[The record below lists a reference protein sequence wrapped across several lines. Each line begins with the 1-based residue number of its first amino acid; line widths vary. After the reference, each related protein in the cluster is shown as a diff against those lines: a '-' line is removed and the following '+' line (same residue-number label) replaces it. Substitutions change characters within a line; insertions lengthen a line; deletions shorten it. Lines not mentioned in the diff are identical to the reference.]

1 MPTTRNNASVNAAPV
16 AASVEPV
23 EATAVE
29 ATAVENAGNP
39 ANEAPATSEFININ
53 GSKFKRVNVKRT
65 KTKIKYATFVDRK
78 SEDENASNA
87 CILNV
92 TDKVWGIGYDS
103 DSQSATGFTDRRSN
117 CIVFMSEIRKGLQ
130 TNSILKALAVP
141 HGDEV
146 AVVDARPNVVCQLLA
161 DATVELLQIHV
172 PAGEMFVNPFAEN
185 GSETFF
191 DEDKV
196 ITFIEG
202 IRLNPCA
209 EHFLSV
215 KQIKDEFFTKLPPRV
230 YAKLN
235 AKAFNNMTEDDMQD
249 FTEVLAY

>member
-16 AASVEPV
+16 AASIEPV

-29 ATAVENAGNP
+29 ANVAENPGNP
-39 ANEAPATSEFININ
+39 ANEAPTSEFVTIN
-53 GSKFKRVNVKRT
+53 GSKFKRTNVKRIR
-65 KTKIKYATFVDRK
+65 TKIKYATFVDRK

-87 CILNV
+87 CIINLQ
-92 TDKVWGIGYDS
+92 DKVWGIGYDS
-103 DSQSATGFTDRRSN
+103 DSKSATGFSERRGN
-117 CIVFMSEIRKGLQ
+117 AIVFMSEIRKGLQ
-130 TNSILKALAVP
+130 TNSILKTLAVP
-141 HGDEV
+141 HGEEI

-161 DATVELLQIHV
+161 DATVDILQIHV
-172 PAGEMFVNPFAEN
+172 LAGEPFLNPFADN
-185 GSETFF
+185 GNETSF

-202 IRLNPCA
+202 IKLNPCA

-215 KQIKDEFFTKLPPRV
+215 KEIKDEFFAKLPPRV

>member
-23 EATAVE
+23 KAPAVE
-29 ATAVENAGNP
+29 ANTDDASPVAVPSA
-39 ANEAPATSEFININ
+39 SEFITIN
-53 GSKFKRVNVKRT
+53 DNKFKRENVKRT
-65 KTKIKYATFVDRK
+65 RTKIKYATFVDRK

-92 TDKVWGIGYDS
+92 ADKVWGIGYDS
-103 DSQSATGFTDRRSN
+103 DSQSSTGFTDRRSN

-146 AVVDARPNVVCQLLA
+146 AVIDARPNVVCQLLA

-172 PAGEMFVNPFAEN
+172 PAGEMFVNPFTEN
-185 GSETFF
+185 GSETSF
-191 DEDKV
+191 DEDKI

-215 KQIKDEFFTKLPPRV
+215 KEIKDEFFTKLPPRV

-235 AKAFNNMTEDDMQD
+235 AKAFNNMSEEDLQD

>member
-23 EATAVE
+23 ETTTVE
-29 ATAVENAGNP
+29 APAAENPGNP
-39 ANEAPATSEFININ
+39 ANEAPTSEFVTIN
-53 GSKFKRVNVKRT
+53 GSKFKRTNVKRIH
-65 KTKIKYATFVDRK
+65 TKIKYATFVDRK

-87 CILNV
+87 CILNL
-92 TDKVWGIGYDS
+92 TDKVWGIGYDAET
-103 DSQSATGFTDRRSN
+103 QSATGFSDRRGSA
-117 CIVFMSEIRKGLQ
+117 IVFMSEIRKGLQ
-130 TNSILKALAVP
+130 TNSILKTLAVP
-141 HGDEV
+141 HGEEI

-161 DATVELLQIHV
+161 DATVDILQIHV
-172 PAGEMFVNPFAEN
+172 PAGEPFLNPFAEN
-185 GSETFF
+185 GNETSF

-202 IRLNPCA
+202 IKLNPCA

-215 KQIKDEFFTKLPPRV
+215 KEIKDEFFTKLPPRV